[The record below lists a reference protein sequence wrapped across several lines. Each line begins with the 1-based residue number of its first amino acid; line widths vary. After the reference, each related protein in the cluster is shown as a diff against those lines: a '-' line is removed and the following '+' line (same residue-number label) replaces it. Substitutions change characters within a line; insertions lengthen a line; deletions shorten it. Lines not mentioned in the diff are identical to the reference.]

1 MAEIKVKEANDR
13 GIRVFVGGCVE
24 RGDGSS
30 FRAKAHAHCYPS
42 DKHRNWVCIR
52 SAKRLLTPAGLPSL
66 LLWEE
71 IAHCLI
77 PFSNG
82 HNATFYRKLK
92 ELSGVMPKH
101 GKQVVAR
108 QRHFSKKY
116 ARRRQRRNRLV

>member
-1 MAEIKVKEANDR
+1 MPEVNVEDANKR

-30 FRAKAHAHCYPS
+30 FRRRAHAHCHPD

-52 SAKRLLTPAGLPSL
+52 SIKRLLTPTGLPSL

-71 IAHCLI
+71 ITHCLI
-77 PFSNG
+77 PYSNS

-92 ELSGVMPKH
+92 ELSGIMPKH

-108 QRHFSKKY
+108 QKYMSKLY
-116 ARRRQRRNRLV
+116 AKRKHKSN